1 MRTSIISILLLAAV
15 AAGAFLIN
23 SCSKM
28 TKPETVLLQ
37 VKDDPTVSFRIW
49 FKVGSQNDP
58 AGKEGLAALTAA
70 MMTEG
75 ATRNN
80 SYEEILE
87 KLYPMAAGYGAS
99 VDKEMTIIYG
109 RTHKDNLDAYYQL
122 FRDAI
127 LAPAFNEDDFRRLKS
142 EALNYLEKTLRYS
155 SDEELGKAGLYNM
168 IFKGT
173 PYGHVETGTVE
184 GLNAITLEDVKNFY
198 AAHFTR
204 NSVVVGLG
212 GGFDNALVDRVTS
225 DMRTLPDVPY
235 EEVPVSK
242 PKYDG
247 QNEVLIIEKD
257 AAATAISFGFPIDVH
272 RGSKD
277 FYALWIA
284 NSWFGEH
291 RNSSSHLYQV
301 LREARGMNYGDY
313 SYIEAFPNGGRRQMP
328 PTNVAR
334 RQQIFEVWI
343 RPVPNEMRHFAFRA
357 AVRELQKLVENGLT
371 EEQFELTRKFLRK
384 YVLHF
389 APTTMDRLGYAIDD
403 VFYNIGESHLAKFR
417 RMMEELT
424 LEDVNTA
431 IRKYL
436 HFQGLKVVF
445 VTKDAERLFDQLQSN
460 EPSPIEYTS
469 PKPDDVLREDE
480 EIMHY
485 EIMIP
490 PHMIHIVPVEKMF
503 QK

>member
-1 MRTSIISILLLAAV
+1 MI
-15 AAGAFLIN
+15 
-23 SCSKM
+23 
-28 TKPETVLLQ
+28 
-37 VKDDPTVSFRIW
+37 
-49 FKVGSQNDP
+49 
-58 AGKEGLAALTAA
+58 
-70 MMTEG
+70 
-75 ATRNN
+75 
-80 SYEEILE
+80 
-87 KLYPMAAGYGAS
+87 
-99 VDKEMTIIYG
+99 
-109 RTHKDNLDAYYQL
+109 
-122 FRDAI
+122 FRD
-127 LAPAFNEDDFRRLKS
+127 
-142 EALNYLEKTLRYS
+142 
-155 SDEELGKAGLYNM
+155 
-168 IFKGT
+168 T
-173 PYGHVETGTVE
+173 PYGHVEAGTVE
-184 GLNAITLEDVKNFY
+184 SLNAITLEDVKNFY
-198 AAHFTR
+198 ATHFTR
-204 NSVVVGLG
+204 NNVVVGLG
-212 GGFDNALVDRVTS
+212 GGFDNELVDRVTS

-235 EEVPVSK
+235 KEVPVSQ
-242 PKYDG
+242 PQYDG
-247 QNEVLIIEKD
+247 ENEVLIIEKD
-257 AAATAISFGFPIDVH
+257 ASATAISFGFPIDVH

-334 RQQIFEVWI
+334 RQQLFEVWI

-403 VFYNIGESHLAKFR
+403 AFYNIGESHLEKFR

-424 LEDVNTA
+424 LEDVNNA
-431 IRKYL
+431 IRKHL
-436 HFQGLKVVF
+436 HFEGLKVVF

-469 PKPDDVLREDE
+469 PKPEEILREDE

-490 PHMIHIVPVEKMF
+490 PHKIHIMPVEEMF
-503 QK
+503 QR